1 MVPYDSLVYCE
12 KNFETNILYD
22 NDLFFSKENRIE
34 KSNIQKHQ
42 KELDSAKY
50 KNDKLCQELKVGQ
63 NSLQKLEDE
72 LSNSHVILKQKEET
86 ILSLEKKLN
95 NSIDPDGPEFAR
107 ILAQKNS
114 QLQSAFHE
122 YRNRHQNEYKK
133 LENEFRT
140 SLITETTR
148 HNTLLSEM
156 ENIKEENVSFRIN
169 HEKLNGAIQRSN
181 DELEQ
186 SKRQLHKSQKTITDL
201 EDKIERLVDA
211 IRKAKELADNR
222 YREEQKSKIQ
232 LKEIQK
238 EKSKLVATLTQQD
251 GILKGLQAEREQ
263 WSTNLA
269 NQTSDLAKEKGNL
282 MARIEILE
290 TELLKE
296 KENRNTLKI
305 KEKEIDSLNSVTR
318 GKWKN

>member
-1 MVPYDSLVYCE
+1 M
-12 KNFETNILYD
+12 
-22 NDLFFSKENRIE
+22 
-34 KSNIQKHQ
+34 
-42 KELDSAKY
+42 
-50 KNDKLCQELKVGQ
+50 CQELKVGQ

-72 LSNSHVILKQKEET
+72 LSNSHVILKQKDEI

-122 YRNRHQNEYKK
+122 YRNRHQNEYKQ

-140 SLITETTR
+140 ALITETTR

-156 ENIKEENVSFRIN
+156 ENIKEENVSFRQVFKLMLSGSPLIGSFSSSSVLIGYECHLASINLKTLLRIN

-186 SKRQLHKSQKTITDL
+186 SKRQLHKSHKTITDL

-222 YREEQKSKIQ
+222 YRDEQKSKIQ

-282 MARIEILE
+282 IAKIEILE

-318 GKWKN
+318 GECIEINNT